1 MLLKLPLIEAAFLVS
16 RMRQVVT
23 VNFDA
28 ILLAVAPVDDC
39 SGCGGW
45 SGGGREWALCAFWSS
60 TVVMH
65 LEL

>member
-45 SGGGREWALCAFWSS
+45 SGGGEGVGIVCF
-60 TVVMH
+60 
-65 LEL
+65 LE